1 MSSAVSAIGV
11 KTTCCISTMGVT
23 AAGSP
28 RMYVATGRPMLLAF
42 MYMETSVPTVESAR
56 SSRNTKRAS
65 SMNAVPVIT
74 ALPNATAIED
84 VNTSARFS
92 FEISVNIRHGVAT
105 KKAKRCSTICAV
117 GPPTFARA
125 AR

>member
-1 MSSAVSAIGV
+1 MAAKLDFPVVEMSSAVSAIGV
-11 KTTCCISTMGVT
+11 KMTCCISTMGVT
-23 AAGSP
+23 AAGSS
-28 RMYVATGRPMLLAF
+28 RMYVA
-42 MYMETSVPTVESAR
+42 
-56 SSRNTKRAS
+56 
-65 SMNAVPVIT
+65 
-74 ALPNATAIED
+74 
-84 VNTSARFS
+84 TSARFS